1 MAQNRYKKLM
11 GNTLIF
17 AIGTF
22 SSKVLVFL
30 MLPYYTNIL
39 STGEYGTVD
48 ALINV
53 GQLMIPIASVGI
65 NNAVIRF
72 GLEKGTDKS
81 SVFSSGL
88 YTILMGFVCLAVV
101 SPVLTLLMD
110 FMSGYT
116 IAVLAFVLA
125 SSLRTL
131 CIQFALSLGYNKM
144 YAANGIGNTFL
155 NVILNILLLP
165 HFRIMGYLLANILA
179 DVATGLLMFVLAKE
193 HQYLISP
200 VSRKMDRGLSK
211 RMRKY
216 ALPLVPQ
223 TVCQWIINMSDR
235 YMIIFF
241 INTQANGL
249 YAAATKIPNILL
261 VVANLFADAWQISAV
276 KESDPKEQ
284 VAFFSKVLGAYS
296 SIAFIGSSGLI
307 MISKVVMT
315 FMVGKDF
322 FISWRYIPVL
332 TLGTTFGLLATFLAS
347 VYMLRLKS
355 KNSMVTTMICA
366 AVNIALNCILIPVLG
381 NHFGAFWGAM
391 GAGIATFISYFVL
404 FLIRAVDTQKYLKI
418 QWNIKKTLVS
428 VVILFVQALIMTAE
442 VPFWFVLVPALF
454 VLLAAIN
461 AREILLSVNK
471 LLRRG

>member
-1 MAQNRYKKLM
+1 MAQNRYKKLLS
-11 GNTLIF
+11 NTLVF

-22 SSKVLVFL
+22 SSKVLVFF

-72 GLEKGTDKS
+72 GLEKESDKHT
-81 SVFSSGL
+81 VFSSGL
-88 YTILMGFVCLAVV
+88 YTILAGFAILAVI
-101 SPVLTLLMD
+101 SPVLSHLMD

-131 CIQFALSLGYNKM
+131 CIQFALSLGYSKM
-144 YAANGIGNTFL
+144 YAANGIANTFL
-155 NVILNILLLP
+155 NITLNILLLP
-165 HFRIMGYLLANILA
+165 HLRIMGYILANVISDLIM
-179 DVATGLLMFVLAKE
+179 GLLCFLMAKE
-193 HQYLISP
+193 YQYLRSP
-200 VSRKMDRGLSK
+200 VNRTYDKSLAK
-211 RMRKY
+211 RMRQY

-241 INTQANGL
+241 INTEANGL

-261 VVANLFADAWQISAV
+261 LVANLFSEAWQISAV

-284 VAFFSKVLGAYS
+284 VDFFSKVLGAYS

-307 MISKVVMT
+307 MVSKFVMT
-315 FMVGKDF
+315 FMVGEDF
-322 FISWRYIPVL
+322 FISWRFIPIL
-332 TLGTTFGLLATFLAS
+332 TLGTTFGLLSTFLAS
-347 VYMLRLKS
+347 VYMLKLRS
-355 KNSMVTTMICA
+355 KNSMITTVICA
-366 AVNIALNCILIPVLG
+366 VVNLTLNAILIPLLG
-381 NHFGAFWGAM
+381 GIDPFYGAL

-404 FLIRAVDTQKYLKI
+404 FLIRAFNTRRYLKI
-418 QWNIKKTLVS
+418 RWNIGKTVVS
-428 VVILFVQALIMTAE
+428 VLLLFVQALYMSLQAPLWVVI
-442 VPFWFVLVPALF
+442 VPALF
-454 VLLAAIN
+454 VLLFLVN

>member
-11 GNTLIF
+11 GNTIIF

-30 MLPYYTNIL
+30 MLPFYTNIL

-72 GLEKGTDKS
+72 GLENNVDRK

-88 YTILMGFVCLAVV
+88 YTILIGFACLAVV
-101 SPVLTLLMD
+101 SPVLRYAMD
-110 FMSGYT
+110 FMAGYT

-131 CIQFALSLGYNKM
+131 CIQFALSMGYNKM

-165 HFRIMGYLLANILA
+165 HFRVMGYLMANIISDL
-179 DVATGLLMFVLAKE
+179 VLGLLMFVLAKE
-193 HQYLISP
+193 HRYLLP
-200 VSRKMDRGLSK
+200 PFSRRMDRGLSR

-235 YMIIFF
+235 YLIIFF
-241 INTQANGL
+241 ISTEANGL
-249 YAAATKIPNILL
+249 YAAANKIPNILL
-261 VVANLFADAWQISAV
+261 IVANLFADAWQISAV

-284 VAFFSKVLGAYS
+284 VDFFSKVLGAYS

-307 MISKVVMT
+307 MVSKFVMT

-322 FISWRYIPVL
+322 FISWQFIPIL
-332 TLGTTFGLLATFLAS
+332 TLATTFGLLSTFLAS
-347 VYMLRLKS
+347 VYMLKLRS
-355 KNSMVTTMICA
+355 KNSMVTTMTCA
-366 AVNIALNCILIPVLG
+366 LVNITLNCILIPTMG
-381 NHFGAFWGAM
+381 KISPFYGAL
-391 GAGIATFISYFVL
+391 GAGIATFISYLVL
-404 FLIRAVDTQKYLKI
+404 FLIRAFNTQRYLKI
-418 QWNIKKTLVS
+418 RWNIQKTVCS
-428 VVILFVQALIMTAE
+428 IVILFAQALIMTLQLPLWY
-442 VPFWFVLVPALF
+442 VFVPALF
-454 VLLAAIN
+454 LLLFCVN
-461 AREILLSVNK
+461 ARDILLSVNK

>member
-11 GNTLIF
+11 GNTIIF

-30 MLPYYTNIL
+30 MLPFYTNIL

-72 GLEKGTDKS
+72 GLENSIDRK

-88 YTILMGFVCLAVV
+88 YTILAGFVCLAIV
-101 SPVLTLLMD
+101 SPVLRYFMD

-116 IAVLAFVLA
+116 VAVLAFVLA

-131 CIQFALSLGYNKM
+131 CIQFALSMGYNKM
-144 YAANGIGNTFL
+144 YAANGIGNTFF

-165 HFRIMGYLLANILA
+165 HFRVMGYLMANIIADLA
-179 DVATGLLMFVLAKE
+179 LGLLMFVLAKE
-193 HQYLISP
+193 HRYLLPPFS
-200 VSRKMDRGLSK
+200 SRMDRGLAR

-216 ALPLVPQ
+216 AIPLVPQ

-235 YMIIFF
+235 YLIILF
-241 INTQANGL
+241 ISTEANGL
-249 YAAATKIPNILL
+249 YAAANKIPNILL
-261 VVANLFADAWQISAV
+261 IVANLFADAWQISAV

-284 VAFFSKVLGAYS
+284 VDFFSKVLGAYS

-307 MISKVVMT
+307 MVSKFVMT

-322 FISWRYIPVL
+322 FISWQFIPIL
-332 TLGTTFGLLATFLAS
+332 TLATTFGLLSTFLAS
-347 VYMLRLKS
+347 VYMLKLRS
-355 KNSMVTTMICA
+355 KNSMVTTMVCA
-366 AVNIALNCILIPVLG
+366 IVNIVLNCILIPIMG
-381 NHFGAFWGAM
+381 RISPFYGAM
-391 GAGIATFISYFVL
+391 GAGIATFISYLVL
-404 FLIRAVDTQKYLKI
+404 FLIRAFNTQRYLKI
-418 QWNIKKTLVS
+418 RWNIQKTVCS
-428 VVILFVQALIMTAE
+428 IVILFVQAIVMT
-442 VPFWFVLVPALF
+442 VQLPLWYIFVPALF
-454 VLLAAIN
+454 LLLFFVN
-461 AREILLSVNK
+461 ARDILLSVNK

>member
-1 MAQNRYKKLM
+1 MAQNRYKRLM
-11 GNTLIF
+11 GNTIIF

-22 SSKVLVFL
+22 SSKVLVFF

-72 GLEKGTDKS
+72 GLENGTDKN
-81 SVFSSGL
+81 SVLSSGL
-88 YTILMGFVCLAVV
+88 YTILAGFVCLAAV
-101 SPVLTLLMD
+101 SPILRYTMD

-155 NVILNILLLP
+155 NIILNIILLP
-165 HFRIMGYLLANILA
+165 HFRVMGYILANIISDL
-179 DVATGLLMFVLAKE
+179 VLGLVMFVLAKE
-193 HQYLISP
+193 YNYLVSP
-200 VSRKMDRGLSK
+200 FSKKYDRKLAK
-211 RMRKY
+211 RMRRY

-235 YMIIFF
+235 YLIIFF
-241 INTQANGL
+241 INTEANGL

-284 VAFFSKVLGAYS
+284 VDFFSKVLGAYS
-296 SIAFIGSSGLI
+296 SIAFICSSGLI
-307 MISKVVMT
+307 MISKFVMT
-315 FMVGKDF
+315 FMVGSDF
-322 FISWRYIPVL
+322 FIAWQYIPVL
-332 TLGTTFGLLATFLAS
+332 TLGTTFGLLSTFLAS
-347 VYMLRLKS
+347 VYMLRLRS
-355 KNSMVTTMICA
+355 RNSMVTTMICA
-366 AVNIALNCILIPVLG
+366 GVNITLNCILIPTMG
-381 NHFGAFWGAM
+381 SISPFYGAM

-404 FLIRAVDTQKYLKI
+404 FLIRAFDTQKYLKI
-418 QWNIKKTLVS
+418 RWNVRKTICS
-428 VVILFVQALIMTAE
+428 VVILFAQALIMSVQA
-442 VPFWFVLVPALF
+442 PLWFVFVPVLF
-454 VLLAAIN
+454 VLLFVLN
-461 AREILLSVNK
+461 AKEILLSVNK